1 MPFARPSLSQ
11 LRTQVLQDI
20 ASAVP
25 GSDTLLRFS
34 NLAILGAAQAG
45 LAHEHYGYLDWIAQ
59 QSNPFTCTGEFL
71 EAWAALKGV
80 FRIPAG
86 LASGTVTFTGTNG
99 SVIPLG
105 ALIVRGDGVTYAT
118 TASGTI
124 AGGTVTVPATA
135 TPDPAGLRGAIANG
149 SAGTVLSLGNSIAG
163 VTLAGVAATAFT
175 GGSDL
180 ETDDSLR
187 SRMLQAY
194 QAPSHGGSASD
205 YVTWALQVPGVT
217 RAWCVPHGYG
227 AGTVLVFFM
236 LDVSEAAFGGFPQ
249 GTNGVAAGETRDTVA
264 TGDQLALANYIL
276 PLQPVTA
283 LVYALAPTANTVNF
297 TISGIASASAATKA
311 AVRAAITSVF
321 TQYGQIG
328 PGATT
333 VQLSLLE
340 TAIGAVPLTVG
351 FVIVSPPGDV
361 VSASGSLP
369 LLGTTTFT

>member
-1 MPFARPSLSQ
+1 MPFARPTLSD

-20 ASAVP
+20 AAAVP

-34 NLAILGAAQAG
+34 NLAILGTAQAG
-45 LAHEHYGYLDWIAQ
+45 LAHLHYGYLDWIAQ
-59 QSNPFTCTGEFL
+59 QSNPFTASGEYL

-80 FRIPAG
+80 VRTPAG

-105 ALIVRGDGVTYAT
+105 ALIVRGDAVTYVT

-124 AGGTVTVPATA
+124 ASGTVTIPATA
-135 TPDPAGLRGAIANG
+135 VADPAGLRGAIANCAI
-149 SAGTVLSLGNSIAG
+149 STVLSLGNAIAG

-180 ETDDSLR
+180 ETDDALR

-194 QAPSHGGSASD
+194 QSPSHGGSASD
-205 YVTWALQVPGVT
+205 YVTWALAVPGVT

-236 LDVSEAAFGGFPQ
+236 LDLAEAAFGGFPQ
-249 GTNGVAAGETRDTVA
+249 GVNGVAAAETRDTVA

-311 AVRAAITSVF
+311 AVNAAITATF
-321 TQYGQIG
+321 AQYGQIG
-328 PGATT
+328 LGINT

-340 TAIGAVPLTVG
+340 TAIGAVPLTTG
-351 FVIVSPPGDV
+351 FVIVAPAGDV